1 MPIESFDGKTAF
13 ITGGASGIGLGIAQ
27 VLVERGAKVVL
38 ADLRQDHIDNAL
50 ARFAGGGQ
58 SNAVSALQLDVTNRE
73 AYREAAARMQKEF
86 GGIDI
91 LVNNAGVGLEGPI
104 LEATYADYDFGFGV
118 NVGGVING
126 FIEFLP
132 QMVAHGRGGHIVST
146 ASLAA
151 EVVMPPHL
159 AIYAASKAAVC
170 HYCEA
175 VKPELMEKGIG
186 VSILLPGPVKSN
198 IHETQQN
205 RPAHLL
211 EGSGFKDSEK
221 KLSRRIVGENWMEPE
236 EAGMLVADGILA
248 NQTYIITHGFYKDAM
263 RARAQ
268 AVLGATPDKV
278 EDAPDFGRFRE
289 EDG

>member
-1 MPIESFDGKTAF
+1 MPIESFEGKVAF
-13 ITGGASGIGLGIAQ
+13 VTGGASGIGLGIAK
-27 VLVERGAKVVL
+27 VLAARGAQVVL
-38 ADLRQDHIDNAL
+38 ADLRQDHIDRAL
-50 ARFAGGGQ
+50 AEFAGGGR

-73 AYREAAARMQKEF
+73 QYREAATQMQEQF

-126 FIEFLP
+126 FVEFLP
-132 QMVAHGRGGHIVST
+132 QMIAHGRGGHVVST

-151 EVVMPPHL
+151 EVVMPEWL

-175 VKPELMEKGIG
+175 VKPALAAHGIG

-198 IHETQQN
+198 IHETQAN

-211 EGSGFKDSEK
+211 EGSGYKASEG
-221 KLSRRIVGENWMEPE
+221 KLSRRIVGDNWMEPE
-236 EAGMLVADGILA
+236 QAGELVAEGILA
-248 NQTYIITHGFYKDAM
+248 DQTYIVTHGFYKDAM
-263 RARAQ
+263 RARAE
-268 AVLGATPDKV
+268 AVLAATPDVK
-278 EDAPDFGRFRE
+278 EEAPDFGRFR
-289 EDG
+289 DD